1 MRTSEN
7 PPSTT
12 LVNKGKKKR
21 KAEALGAPAWTK
33 SAFSTAA
40 GSVAGFTAA

>member
-1 MRTSEN
+1 
-7 PPSTT
+7 